1 MQNVQKNDSKNPE
14 MVQKIA
20 VQRNADLKPCR
31 ARKMLKNA
39 PTLAIGGVDTDEN
52 EPSKVSMKWGSKK
65 MGVPNRSCTRHT
77 GALHCSALSGR
88 QIFSNIL

>member
-14 MVQKIA
+14 MVQKFA

-39 PTLAIGGVDTDEN
+39 PTLAIGGADTAEN
-52 EPSKVSMKWGSKK
+52 EPPKVRQVSNKIRRNIGS
-65 MGVPNRSCTRHT
+65 RSSPTRWT
-77 GALHCSALSGR
+77 WR
-88 QIFSNIL
+88 